1 MSGGVRGVGVLPVE
15 VTGFVG
21 RRGEVRQ
28 VRQLLSGG
36 RLVTLTGA
44 GGIGKTRLALRSAAE
59 VGRAFPDGVCL
70 VELAALS
77 EGRLLAQTVVD
88 AVGLREQSSLAPLE
102 ILRGYLAER
111 KVLLVLDNCE
121 HLIDACGAL
130 VSALLQA
137 CPGLNV
143 LATSRQVLGVAGES
157 VVPVPPLALPAP
169 DCAPQAAAQSEAVS
183 LFMQRAAS
191 ARAGFAVSEDR
202 MGVVAEI
209 CRRLDGIPLA
219 IELAAARVRA
229 LSVEEILHRLDD
241 RFALLTGGSRAALP
255 RQRTLRAAIDW
266 SYGMCSEPER
276 LLWERL
282 SVFSGSFDLQAA
294 EAVCCGEGIER
305 GAVFDLVAGLV
316 DKSVVGCEE
325 SGGRMRY
332 RLLETLRQY
341 GQDLLAA
348 SGRQPALRRRH
359 RDWYQH
365 LVKQGETD
373 WFGPDDLDWLAW
385 LRVERPNLRAA
396 LEYSLDEPGQVTAAM
411 EMAGCLWAPWYSVGA
426 LSEARG
432 WLERALALE
441 VEDSPERAKA
451 LWVLGWFTREGGD
464 TTEALRLL
472 AECREA
478 AERLD
483 DRSALA
489 WATQFTAAATLSTGD
504 IEGGL
509 ALATEGLQRQRAL
522 GDYGGMLISL
532 IILAMVLSLLGDP
545 RALEYGEE
553 AVALCEEKGSTWG
566 KSYALWGVGLEM
578 VRRGNTR
585 RATTLL
591 REGLRFGRAAGDHLA
606 CVYCAELLAW
616 IAAQEGEHEQAAR
629 LLGAVNLMR
638 HTAPQTSD
646 HNHRVPLNS
655 APFLAEH
662 DRCEASVRGAL
673 GEAAFQAAF
682 ASGAELSVEDAYA
695 FALGEKAPA
704 AGPGPVAS
712 AAQEAVP
719 LTRRERE
726 VAALIAQGLSN
737 KQIATK
743 LVISPR
749 TAEGH
754 VEHILVKLG
763 FTSRAQIAAWTT
775 QQPH

>member
-282 SVFSGSFDLQAA
+282 SVFSGSWDLEAA
-294 EAVCCGEGIER
+294 KAVCCGEGIER

-396 LEYSLDEPGQVTAAM
+396 LEYSLDEPGQATAAM
-411 EMAGCLWAPWYSVGA
+411 EMAGCLWAPWYSVGTW
-426 LSEARG
+426 SEARG

-451 LWVLGWFTREGGD
+451 LWVLGWFAYRQKGD
-464 TTEALRLL
+464 MTEALRLL
-472 AECREA
+472 VESREA
-478 AERLD
+478 AERIG

-489 WATQFTAAATLSTGD
+489 WATQFTASVTLGTGD

-522 GDYGGMLISL
+522 GDYGGMVVSL
-532 IILAMVLSLLGDP
+532 IILAVALSLLGDP
-545 RALEYGEE
+545 RGLEYGEE
-553 AVALCEEKGSTWG
+553 AVALCEEKGSIWG
-566 KSYALWGVGLEM
+566 KSWALWAVGLEM
-578 VRRGNTR
+578 IRRGNTR

-591 REGLRFGRAAGDHLA
+591 REGLRLGRTVGDYLA
-606 CVYCAELLAW
+606 CVHCAEPLVW

-629 LLGAVNLMR
+629 LLGAVKVI
-638 HTAPQTSD
+638 TAPPDQNLSASILEG
-646 HNHRVPLNS
+646 PL
-655 APFLAEH
+655 FAEH
-662 DRCEASVRGAL
+662 VRCEASVRGAL